1 MSENPSDLKSIPLK
15 KRLEA
20 LLFVA
25 SGPVTASQLADAL
38 ILDAKDVEEALKDL
52 QKDYEEN
59 RGVALQ
65 WHGGRVQITSS
76 AFCGEDVERF
86 LGLESLQRLSKAA
99 IEALAIIA
107 YRQPISRPGI
117 DAVRG
122 VSSDGVIKNLLSKG
136 LIQEVG
142 RGEGPG
148 RPILFSTTTEFLQ
161 HFGLSSLEQLP
172 PFELPESMQDEP
184 RNNILKD

>member
-1 MSENPSDLKSIPLK
+1 MSENSSETNFIPLQ
-15 KRLEA
+15 KRVES

-25 SGPVTASQLADAL
+25 AGPVAPSQIAEAL
-38 ILDAKDVEEALKDL
+38 DSDVKPIEEALKVLAQEYADS
-52 QKDYEEN
+52 

-65 WHGGRVQITSS
+65 WHGGRVQLTS
-76 AFCGEDVERF
+76 APDCAMDVERF

-107 YRQPISRPGI
+107 YRQPISRPAI
-117 DAVRG
+117 DAIRG

-148 RPILFSTTTEFLQ
+148 RPILFSTTTDFLQ
-161 HFGLSSLEQLP
+161 HFGLTSLDQLP
-172 PFELPESMQDEP
+172 PFEVSEDENEP
-184 RNNILKD
+184 QITILKD